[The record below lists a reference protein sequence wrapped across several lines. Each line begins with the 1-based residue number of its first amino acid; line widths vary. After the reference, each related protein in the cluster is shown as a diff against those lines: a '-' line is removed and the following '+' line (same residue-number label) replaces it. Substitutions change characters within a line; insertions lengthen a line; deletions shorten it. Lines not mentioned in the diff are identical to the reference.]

1 MSWLRPAIPA
11 SHPFELAA
19 GCARVLGISTAMP
32 SRARPA
38 TGCSACSS
46 PGTGVTGTRPIGPC
60 AVSWSRSVAL
70 DAAPRTQDPG
80 VQAAVYLCRV
90 VCVSFLHLPKNIAR
104 FRGFGSS
111 VLTSP
116 SPSLAPLHDCS
127 SVARSLVPPLSANS
141 QPHTVCRFAA
151 AALRI
156 CRPPA
161 VRPSIVDP
169 RCCALR
175 PRVRR
180 HRMVGLLRGRSTP
193 SVVA

>member
-11 SHPFELAA
+11 SHPSQDHLSWLL
-19 GCARVLGISTAMP
+19 GARVLGISTAMP

-46 PGTGVTGTRPIGPC
+46 PWTGVTGTRPIGPC

-90 VCVSFLHLPKNIAR
+90 VCVSFLHLPKNIAKT
-104 FRGFGSS
+104 RGFSS

-116 SPSLAPLHDCS
+116 SPSLAPIYDCS
-127 SVARSLVPPLSANS
+127 SVARSSRRCPPAAS
-141 QPHTVCRFAA
+141 HTPS
-151 AALRI
+151 AALP
-156 CRPPA
+156 RPRCASA
-161 VRPSIVDP
+161 VRQPSGHPSLTHAVVP
-169 RCCALR
+169 CV
-175 PRVRR
+175 PV
-180 HRMVGLLRGRSTP
+180 
-193 SVVA
+193 SVVVAWWAC